1 MKKKEI
7 LWIFTICFI
16 VGIVSC
22 IITAGIYHKKMKA
35 LYSVVAAQDLELE
48 KESVVTATD
57 TARITPSTKMVYEY
71 YYTEDGV
78 TQTLEDVP
86 PYFLLDM
93 TLEDMKKVYT
103 DWQIISF
110 SSKEVVMRKS
120 LEAKS
125 NEQYVIGE
133 KNGYV
138 AVYYKEPQHGII
150 LHEVTNTPVSALP
163 LEERERLQE
172 GISVTGDEN
181 LYKILSDYTS

>member
-7 LWIFTICFI
+7 IWMFIICCI
-16 VGIVSC
+16 VAIVSC
-22 IITAGIYHKKMKA
+22 TVTIGIYEKRVHRTKDEIEEDSITATT
-35 LYSVVAAQDLELE
+35 
-48 KESVVTATD
+48 ESG
-57 TARITPSTKMVYEY
+57 RITPSTKMVYEY

-110 SSKEVVMRKS
+110 SSKEVVMRKT

-125 NEQYVIGE
+125 NEQYIIGE

-138 AVYYKEPQHGII
+138 AVFYKEPQHGII
-150 LHEVTNTPVSALP
+150 LHEITNTPLSALP
-163 LEERERLQE
+163 LEERERLLE

>member
-7 LWIFTICFI
+7 VCIFIICFI
-16 VGIVSC
+16 VGVIIC
-22 IITAGIYHKKMKA
+22 IITSRIYEKKIQA
-35 LYSVVAAQDLELE
+35 LSSIETKNTLQEDDNITVITE
-48 KESVVTATD
+48 

-103 DWQIISF
+103 DWKIISF
-110 SSKEVVMRKS
+110 SSKEVVMRKT

-125 NEQYVIGE
+125 NEQYIIGE

-138 AVYYKEPQHGII
+138 AVYYKEAQHGII
-150 LHEVTNTPVSALP
+150 LHEITNTPISALP
-163 LEERERLQE
+163 LEEQERLLE
-172 GISVTGDEN
+172 GISVIGDEN
-181 LYKILSDYTS
+181 LSKILSDYTS

>member
-7 LWIFTICFI
+7 VWIFIISCI
-16 VGIVSC
+16 VGVISC
-22 IITAGIYHKKMKA
+22 IITTRIYEKKIQA
-35 LYSVVAAQDLELE
+35 LSSIETKNTLQEEDNITVITE
-48 KESVVTATD
+48 

-103 DWQIISF
+103 DWKIISF
-110 SSKEVVMRKS
+110 SSKEVVMRKT

-125 NEQYVIGE
+125 NEQYIIGE

-138 AVYYKEPQHGII
+138 AVYYKEAQHGII
-150 LHEVTNTPVSALP
+150 LHEITNTPISALP
-163 LEERERLQE
+163 LEEQERLLE
-172 GISVTGDEN
+172 GISVIGDEN
-181 LYKILSDYTS
+181 LSKILSDYTS

>member
-7 LWIFTICFI
+7 MLTFLICCI
-16 VGIVSC
+16 VGVISC
-22 IITAGIYHKKMKA
+22 IVTTKVYEEKIQILSSAKLQNNLQQA
-35 LYSVVAAQDLELE
+35 DSVV
-48 KESVVTATD
+48 VTTE
-57 TARITPSTKMVYEY
+57 TARIMPSTKMVYEY

-103 DWQIISF
+103 DWKIVSF
-110 SSKEVVMRKS
+110 SSEKVVMRKT

-125 NEQYVIGE
+125 NEQYIIGE

-138 AVYYKEPQHGII
+138 AVYYKEAQHGII
-150 LHEVTNTPVSALP
+150 LHEITNTPLSALP
-163 LEERERLQE
+163 LEEQERLLE
-172 GISVTGDEN
+172 GISVIGDEN
-181 LYKILSDYTS
+181 LSKILSDYTS

>member
-1 MKKKEI
+1 MNKKEMI
-7 LWIFTICFI
+7 WIFTICFS

-22 IITAGIYHKKMKA
+22 IITAEIYSKKMKA
-35 LYSVVAAQDLELE
+35 LYSTVAAQNATLAE
-48 KESVVTATD
+48 ESVVVATD

-125 NEQYVIGE
+125 NEQYIIGE
-133 KNGYV
+133 NNGYV

-150 LHEVTNTPVSALP
+150 LHEVTNTPISALP